1 MFSFTNPIDQEVWG
15 LVLYIFEASGCNEVK
30 MSLVVKGHE
39 NVVDF
44 RPGFCP
50 SLRISTRLQVVSICQ
65 GHLLHG
71 CDGVQACGGTFESFH
86 GMLETEQNI

>member
-1 MFSFTNPIDQEVWG
+1 
-15 LVLYIFEASGCNEVK
+15 

-50 SLRISTRLQVVSICQ
+50 SLRISTRLQGFSICQ
-65 GHLLHG
+65 GHFLHG

>member
-15 LVLYIFEASGCNEVK
+15 LVLYIFEPSGCNEVK

-44 RPGFCP
+44 RPGFFSVSSHLNSP
-50 SLRISTRLQVVSICQ
+50 SSCFDVSGAFSTWMRWS
-65 GHLLHG
+65 
-71 CDGVQACGGTFESFH
+71 ASMWPNF
-86 GMLETEQNI
+86 